1 MEMNKKKITLIVVS
15 AVLLVAVILT
25 GAYITISASIDDNTI
40 SKGIFIDS
48 VDVGGMTMEQ
58 AQDAVNNYIADRE
71 TKKIT
76 IQVDNESVSST
87 LKELGYQVN
96 ENDVVAEA
104 MKIGKSGNIIKRYKE
119 VKDVEKE
126 NKIFELEFTMDQN
139 AIRSLV
145 EEECTKYDIPA
156 ENATMKRENG
166 NFVFTEHVVGQKIDV
181 EATVQTI
188 NDAIMNDWSGE
199 DIVITATV
207 VEDIPEYTVDELKE
221 STDVLGT
228 ATTNFADSKQARVN
242 NVLVATNFVDGTVVY
257 PGETFSVYEAIA
269 PITIE
274 NGYMKAGA
282 YQNGLVVES
291 EGGGVCQVSSTLY
304 NTVLKSELEI
314 VERAAHSMIVSY
326 VKPSA
331 DAAIAGTYKDLKFKN
346 STDAPIYIEGY
357 LVGRNVTFTIY
368 GKETRPSNRTI
379 EYVSEVLETTQP
391 PEDVITVDETLPSS
405 YFKVT
410 SPAHTGYKARLWK
423 VVYIDGVETE
433 RIQINSSSYSASPR
447 YVTVGKEEE
456 KEEVKDEEDKNT
468 DKDTDK
474 DKDKDTDKD
483 KDKDKDKAEVD
494 KPATDEETG
503 EDEETP
509 TEGEDSQTEDEDVS
523 EEE

>member
-1 MEMNKKKITLIVVS
+1 MEMNKKKITLMVVS
-15 AVLLVAVILT
+15 AVLLVAIIIT

-40 SKGIFIDS
+40 CKGVFIDS

-58 AQDAVNNYIADRE
+58 AQEAVDTYIADRA

-76 IQVDNESVSST
+76 IQVDKESVSST
-87 LKELGYQVN
+87 LQELGYQVN

-119 VKDVEKE
+119 IKDVEKE
-126 NKIFELEFTMDQN
+126 NKVFNLEFTMDQKV
-139 AIRSLV
+139 IRNLV

-156 ENATMKRENG
+156 ENASMKRENG
-166 NFVFTEHVVGQKIDV
+166 EFIFTEHVVGHKIDV
-181 EATVQTI
+181 DATIQAI
-188 NDAIMNDWSGE
+188 NDTIMNGWAGE
-199 DIVITATV
+199 DIVITASV
-207 VEDIPEYTVDELKE
+207 VEDIPEYTAEDLREC
-221 STDVLGT
+221 TDVLGT
-228 ATTNFADSKQARVN
+228 ATTNFSDSKEARVN
-242 NVLVATNFVDGTVVY
+242 NVLVATNFVDGTIVY
-257 PGETFSVYEAIA
+257 PGETFSVYESIA

-346 STDAPIYIEGY
+346 NTDAPIYIEGY

-405 YFKVT
+405 YYKVT

-433 RIQINSSSYSASPR
+433 RIQINSSSYNASPR
-447 YVTVGKEEE
+447 YITIG
-456 KEEVKDEEDKNT
+456 KEEVKEEEVTDEEDKNT
-468 DKDTDK
+468 DKDKDK

-483 KDKDKDKAEVD
+483 TDKDKTEVD
-494 KPATDEETG
+494 KPATDDVTG

-509 TEGEDSQTEDEDVS
+509 TEEEDSQTEDEDVS
-523 EEE
+523 GEE